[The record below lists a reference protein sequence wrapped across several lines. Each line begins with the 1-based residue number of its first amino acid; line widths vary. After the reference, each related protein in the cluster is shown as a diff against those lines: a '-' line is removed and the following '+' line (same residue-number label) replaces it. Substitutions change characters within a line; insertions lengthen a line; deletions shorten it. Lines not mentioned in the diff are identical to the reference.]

1 MDLQSPYP
9 RFEPTAGITFDRSL
23 LALAVVISVL
33 LVETFNGAL
42 RFYSDQVGL
51 SALIYVP
58 KAGCVV
64 AVAWELFTRPQHRG
78 LWLLLILAA
87 ASLMLGLL
95 HGASAQAG
103 AFSIFIYAPLL
114 FGLLCGP
121 YLEMH
126 RKVLGWTIFFC
137 LVASLG
143 GIALDMTGHVPW
155 KGYTYAMGGV
165 QISANRAWSAY
176 GLDRIAGFSRMSSAL
191 AIMLAIFSLYLGS
204 FRLSMLLRWVI
215 YLVALVGI
223 VLTTNKTSAVAF
235 VIVLLVMNLAHHR
248 LLFLLAVLMVVF
260 GALALPLYGLFGDV
274 EPYLA
279 SSSSENL
286 LGSMV
291 DRLVNTWPGV
301 IRVMMVNDWAFTGAG
316 LGMTG
321 SAFAQFPVFGI
332 DQLAV
337 SDNTLLYLWLL
348 FGVAGVGLYALAI
361 PLLMRLQLQPGREAR
376 ALLGITYCILLMGWT
391 SDVLE
396 AQVPSLFLGLAIG
409 RAVRSPQELA
419 TPPAPQAWRLQGKGG
434 LMSLLLGGLLLF
446 AWAGPVPRALA
457 NETPTPAAEPVAPE
471 FIVGASTHQNM
482 RPGNREA
489 INRLAQQAGIL
500 SFRDDAFWSSVE
512 REPNVL
518 SIYDTWRTQ
527 LRSTRSLGIST
538 LLILGVENQFHGNGK
553 PRDEASRAAYLRYVR
568 YVVRNFKGQ
577 VAIYEIWNEW
587 DVENPTDKR
596 FSDDYLTLIRATAQA
611 IREEDPQ
618 ARIIAGA
625 VTLRGIREGFAD
637 RLLAGGLLD
646 LVDGLSLH
654 PSVYCEGALATP
666 ENWLAWFQGVNQ
678 QFERSAGKPVPLY
691 FTEFSWPSNEGG
703 CGLSLERQA
712 AYLARAYVLVRS
724 VPNVKGSWWYDLVD
738 DGIDRREMEHNFGLL
753 TADGRPKPAYHA
765 MASVAGIIGHYRFLG
780 RVPNADPNVYLMR
793 FAKAGDEVL
802 VAWTLGREQTLKVTS
817 QPGHSDT
824 LWRLRDFDGV
834 SDRQGRKVPW
844 NCPESGGPCQAEILI
859 DNAPTLLRS
868 APGYQLSLR

>member
-1 MDLQSPYP
+1 MGLQTPYP
-9 RFEPTAGITFDRSL
+9 RFERSRGITFDRSL
-23 LALAVVISVL
+23 LALGVVVSVL

-58 KAGCVV
+58 KVGCVI
-64 AVAWELFTRPQHRG
+64 AVAWELLTRPQHRG

-87 ASLMLGLL
+87 ASLMLGQL
-95 HGASAQAG
+95 HGAANQAG
-103 AFSIFIYAPLL
+103 FFSIFIYAPLL
-114 FGLLCGP
+114 FGLLCVP
-121 YLEMH
+121 YLERH
-126 RKVLGWTIFFC
+126 RKVLGWAIFFC
-137 LVASLG
+137 LGASLG

-191 AIMLAIFSLYLGS
+191 AIMLSIYALYLGS
-204 FRLSMLLRWVI
+204 FRLAMPVRWLI

-235 VIVLLVMNLAHHR
+235 VIVLLVMNIAR
-248 LLFLLAVLMVVF
+248 YRVLFLLATLVVVF
-260 GALALPLYGLFGDV
+260 GALALPLYGLYGDV

-286 LGSMV
+286 MGSMV

-301 IRVMMVNDWAFTGAG
+301 IKVMVVNDWAFTGAG

-361 PLLMRLQLQPGREAR
+361 PLLMRLQLQSGREAR

-409 RAVRSPQELA
+409 RALRLPEELA
-419 TPPAPQAWRLQGKGG
+419 TPLAPQAWRLQGNGRV
-434 LMSLLLGGLLLF
+434 LGLLLVGLLL
-446 AWAGPVPRALA
+446 AGAGQAPRALA
-457 NETPTPAAEPVAPE
+457 NEAPVTERGAPE
-471 FIVGASTHQNM
+471 FIVGVSTHQNM
-482 RPGNREA
+482 RPGNRDG
-489 INRLAQQAGIL
+489 INRLAQQASIQ

-512 REPNVL
+512 REANVL
-518 SIYDTWRTQ
+518 SIYDTWRAQ

-538 LLILGVENQFHGNGK
+538 LLILGVENQFHGNAK
-553 PRDEASRAAYLRYVR
+553 PRDDASRAAYLRYVR
-568 YVVRNFKGQ
+568 YVVRSFKGQ

-587 DVENPTDKR
+587 DVENPTDKS

-625 VTLRGIREGFAD
+625 VTLRGIRQGFAD

-654 PSVYCEGALATP
+654 PSVYCEGELATP
-666 ENWLAWFQGVNQ
+666 ENWLGWFKGVNQ
-678 QFERSAGKPVPLY
+678 QFERTAGKPVPLY
-691 FTEFSWPSNEGG
+691 FTEFSWPSNDGG

-712 AYLARAYVLVRS
+712 AYLARAYVLLRS
-724 VPNVKGSWWYDLVD
+724 LPNVKGSWWYDLVD

-753 TADGRPKPAYHA
+753 TADGQPKPAYHA
-765 MASVAGIIGHYRFLG
+765 MASVAGIIGYYRFVG
-780 RVPNADPNVYLMR
+780 RVPNADPNVYLLR

-802 VAWTLGREQTLKVTS
+802 VAWTLGREQTLKITN
-817 QPGHSDT
+817 QPGRSDT
-824 LWRLRDFDGV
+824 LWRLRDFDDAG
-834 SDRQGRKVPW
+834 SRQGEKVPW
-844 NCPESGGPCQAEILI
+844 DCPAGGGPCQADIRI

>member
-1 MDLQSPYP
+1 MDLQTPYP
-9 RFEPTAGITFDRSL
+9 RFERSGGIIFDRSL
-23 LALAVVISVL
+23 LALGVVVSVL
-33 LVETFNGAL
+33 LLETFNGAL

-51 SALIYVP
+51 SALVYVP
-58 KAGCVV
+58 KVGCVV

-95 HGASAQAG
+95 HGAASQAG

-114 FGLLCGP
+114 FGLVCGP

-126 RKVLGWTIFFC
+126 RKAVGWAVFFC
-137 LVASLG
+137 LVASLV

-191 AIMLAIFSLYLGS
+191 AIMLSIYSLYLGS
-204 FRLSMLLRWVI
+204 FRLAMPVRWMI

-235 VIVLLVMNLAHHR
+235 VIVLLVMNIARHR
-248 LLFLLAVLMVVF
+248 LLFLLAVLVVVF
-260 GALALPLYGLFGDV
+260 GALALPLYGLYGDV

-279 SSSSENL
+279 SSSADNL

-301 IRVMMVNDWAFTGAG
+301 IKVMTYNGWTYTGAG

-361 PLLMRLQLQPGREAR
+361 PLLMRLQRQPGREAR

-396 AQVPSLFLGLAIG
+396 AQAPSLFLGLAIG
-409 RAVRSPQELA
+409 RALRLPEELA
-419 TPPAPQAWRLQGKGG
+419 TPPAPQAWRLQRNGR
-434 LMSLLLGGLLLF
+434 LLSLLLAGALLF
-446 AWAGPVPRALA
+446 AGAGQAPRAQA
-457 NETPTPAAEPVAPE
+457 NEAPVMARGEPE
-471 FIVGASTHQNM
+471 FIVGVSTHQNI
-482 RPGNREA
+482 RPGNRDG
-489 INRLAQQAGIL
+489 INRLAQQAGIQ

-512 REPNVL
+512 REANVL
-518 SIYDTWRTQ
+518 SIYDSWRAQ

-538 LLILGVENQFHGNGK
+538 LLILGVENQFHGNAK
-553 PRDEASRAAYLRYVR
+553 PRDDASRAAYLRYVR
-568 YVVRNFKGQ
+568 YVVRSFKGQ

-618 ARIIAGA
+618 AKVIAGA
-625 VTLRGIREGFAD
+625 VTLRGIRQGFAE

-654 PSVYCEGALATP
+654 PSVYCEGELATP
-666 ENWLAWFQGVNQ
+666 ENWLGWFKGVNQ
-678 QFERSAGKPVPLY
+678 QFERVAGKPVPLY
-691 FTEFSWPSNEGG
+691 FTEFSWPSNDGG

-712 AYLARAYVLVRS
+712 AYLARAYVLLRS
-724 VPNVKGSWWYDLVD
+724 LPNVKGSWWYDLVD
-738 DGIDRREMEHNFGLL
+738 DGIDRRELEHNFGLL
-753 TADGRPKPAYHA
+753 TADGKPKPAYQA
-765 MASVAGIIGHYRFLG
+765 MASVSGIIGYYRFVG
-780 RVPNADPNVYLMR
+780 RVPNADPNVYLLR

-802 VAWTLGREQTLKVTS
+802 VAWTLGREQTLKITS
-817 QPGHSDT
+817 QPGSTDT
-824 LWRLRDFDGV
+824 LWHLRDFDDV
-834 SDRQGRKVPW
+834 STRQGEKVPW
-844 NCPESGGPCQAEILI
+844 DCPAGGGPCQADIRI

>member
-9 RFEPTAGITFDRSL
+9 RFEPTGGIIFDRSL
-23 LALAVVISVL
+23 LALGVVVSVL

-58 KAGCVV
+58 KVGCVI
-64 AVAWELFTRPQHRG
+64 AVAWELLTRPQHRG

-95 HGASAQAG
+95 HGAAGQAG
-103 AFSIFIYAPLL
+103 AFSVFIYAPLL

-126 RKVLGWTIFFC
+126 RKVLGWAIFFC
-137 LVASLG
+137 LVASLA
-143 GIALDMTGHVPW
+143 GIALDMSGHVPW

-191 AIMLAIFSLYLGS
+191 AIMLSIFSLYLGS
-204 FRLSMLLRWVI
+204 FRLSMLLRWLI
-215 YLVALVGI
+215 YLVSLVGI

-235 VIVLLVMNLAHHR
+235 VIVLLVMNIARHR
-248 LLFLLAVLMVVF
+248 LLFLLAVLVVVF
-260 GALALPLYGLFGDV
+260 GALALPLYGLYGNV

-301 IRVMMVNDWAFTGAG
+301 IKVMTYNGWAYTGAG
-316 LGMTG
+316 MGMTG

-348 FGVAGVGLYALAI
+348 FGVAGLGLYALAI

-409 RAVRSPQELA
+409 RAVRPPEELA
-419 TPPAPQAWRLQGKGG
+419 PPPTPQAWRLQGKRE
-434 LMSLLLGGLLLF
+434 LLSLLLAGVLL
-446 AWAGPVPRALA
+446 AGAGQAPRALA
-457 NETPTPAAEPVAPE
+457 NEAPVTPVAEPGAPE
-471 FIVGASTHQNM
+471 FIVGVSTHQNM
-482 RPGNREA
+482 RPGNRDG

-518 SIYDTWRTQ
+518 SIYDTWRAQ

-538 LLILGVENQFHGNGK
+538 LLILGVENQFHGNAK

-568 YVVRNFKGQ
+568 YVVRSFKGQ

-587 DVENPTDKR
+587 DVENPTDKA
-596 FSDDYLTLIRATAQA
+596 FSDEYLVLVRATAKV

-625 VTLRGIREGFAD
+625 VTLRGIREGFAE
-637 RLLAGGLLD
+637 RLVAGGLLD
-646 LVDGLSLH
+646 VTDGLSLH
-654 PSVYCEGALATP
+654 PSVYCEGELATP
-666 ENWLAWFQGVNQ
+666 ENWLGWFQGVNQ
-678 QFERSAGKPVPLY
+678 QLERAAGKPVPLY
-691 FTEFSWPSNEGG
+691 FTEFSWPAYDGG
-703 CGLSLERQA
+703 CGISRERQA
-712 AYLARAYVLVRS
+712 AYLARAYFLLRS
-724 VPNVKGSWWYDLVD
+724 LPNVKGSWWYDLVD

-753 TADGRPKPAYHA
+753 TADGKPKPAYHA
-765 MASVAGIIGHYRFLG
+765 MASVAAIIGHYRFVG
-780 RVPNADPNVYLMR
+780 RVPNDDPNVYLLR
-793 FAKAGDEVL
+793 FAKAGDEIL
-802 VAWTLGREQTLKVTS
+802 VAWTLGREQSLKITS
-817 QPGHSDT
+817 QPGSSDI

-834 SDRQGRKVPW
+834 STGQGEKVPW
-844 NCPESGGPCQAEILI
+844 DCPAGGGPCQADIRI

>member
-9 RFEPTAGITFDRSL
+9 RFEPSRGITFDRSL
-23 LALAVVISVL
+23 LVLWVVVAVL

-42 RFYSDQVGL
+42 RFYADQVGL
-51 SALIYVP
+51 SALVYVP
-58 KAGCVV
+58 KVGCVI
-64 AVAWELFTRPQHRG
+64 AVAWELFTRPQQRG

-95 HGASAQAG
+95 HGANSLAG

-114 FGLLCGP
+114 FGLLCGT

-126 RKVLGWTIFFC
+126 RKMLGWAVFFC
-137 LVASLG
+137 FVASLA
-143 GIALDMTGHVPW
+143 GIALDMLGNVPW
-155 KGYTYAMGGV
+155 KGYTYAMAGV
-165 QISANRAWSAY
+165 VISGNRAWSAY
-176 GLDRIAGFSRMSSAL
+176 GLDRIAGFSRMSASL
-191 AIMLAIFSLYLGS
+191 AFMLSIFSLYLGS
-204 FRLSMLLRWVI
+204 FRLSLLLRWLI

-235 VIVLLVMNLAHHR
+235 VIVLLVMNTAGYR
-248 LLFLLAVLMVVF
+248 LIFLLATLVVVF
-260 GALALPLYGLFGDV
+260 GALALPLYGLIVDV

-279 SSSSENL
+279 SSSSDNL

-291 DRLVNTWPGV
+291 ERLVHTWPDLV
-301 IRVMMVNDWAFTGAG
+301 KVMTYNGWAYTGAG

-321 SAFAQFPVFGI
+321 SAYAAYPVFGI
-332 DQLAV
+332 EQLAV
-337 SDNTLLYLWLL
+337 ADNTLLYLWLL
-348 FGVAGVGLYALAI
+348 FGVAGIGLYVLAI
-361 PLLMRLQLQPGREAR
+361 PLLMRLQRQPGSEAR

-409 RAVRSPQELA
+409 RALRLPEELV

-434 LMSLLLGGLLLF
+434 LLGLLLCGALLF
-446 AWAGPVPRALA
+446 AGAGQAPRALA
-457 NETPTPAAEPVAPE
+457 NEAPVAGSVAPD
-471 FIVGASTHQNM
+471 FIVGVSTHQNS
-482 RPGNREA
+482 RPGNRDG
-489 INRLAQQAGIL
+489 INRLAQQAGIQ

-518 SIYDTWRTQ
+518 SIYDSWRTQ

-538 LLILGVENQFHGNGK
+538 LLILGVENQFHGNAK

-568 YVVRNFKGQ
+568 YVVRSFKGQ

-587 DVENPTDKR
+587 DVENPTDKA
-596 FSDDYLTLIRATAQA
+596 FSDEYLVLVRATAKV

-625 VTLRGIREGFAD
+625 VTLRGIREGFAE
-637 RLLAGGLLD
+637 RLVAGGLLD
-646 LVDGLSLH
+646 VTDGLSLH
-654 PSVYCEGALATP
+654 PSVYCEGDLATP
-666 ENWLAWFQGVNQ
+666 ENWLGWFTGVNQ
-678 QFERSAGKPVPLY
+678 QLERAAGKPVPLY
-691 FTEFSWPSNEGG
+691 FTEFSWPANEGG
-703 CGLSLERQA
+703 CGLSRERQA
-712 AYLARAYVLVRS
+712 AYLARAYFLLRS
-724 VPNVKGSWWYDLVD
+724 LPNVKGSWWYDLVD

-753 TADGRPKPAYHA
+753 TADGKPKPAYHA
-765 MASVAGIIGHYRFLG
+765 MTSVAAIIGQYHFAG
-780 RVPNADPNVYLMR
+780 RVPNDDPNVYLLR
-793 FAKAGDEVL
+793 FAKAGDEIL
-802 VAWTLGREQTLKVTS
+802 VAWTLGREQSLKITS
-817 QPGHSDT
+817 QPGSSDL

-834 SDRQGRKVPW
+834 SANPGEKVPW
-844 NCPESGGPCQAEILI
+844 NCPAGGGPCQADIRI